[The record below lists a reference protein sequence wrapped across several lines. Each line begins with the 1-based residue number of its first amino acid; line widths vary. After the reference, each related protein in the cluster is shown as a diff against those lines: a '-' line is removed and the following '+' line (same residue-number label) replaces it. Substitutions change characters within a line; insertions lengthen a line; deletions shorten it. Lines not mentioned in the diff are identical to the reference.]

1 MSDRFLAVEN
11 VSVTYGA
18 GRSQTHALRQVSV
31 DFKSGSLTVIKGP
44 SGSGKTTLLAVLGCL
59 RQPDSGS
66 VWAQQENVTQMTD
79 SRRTSLRRNRIGFV
93 FQAFRLFRS
102 LSAIDNVAIVTELGG
117 GVPDRDLAREH
128 LAQLGLDAKRH
139 LRPNELSG
147 GEKQRV
153 AIARAMMAN
162 PAILL
167 ADEPTASLDPV
178 SAGQICSLLQQFA
191 HRDGRAVVVVSHDE
205 RWNSYA
211 DHTVVL
217 ANGEII
223 KHTKGETQ

>member
-1 MSDRFLAVEN
+1 VSDRFLAVES
-11 VSVTYGA
+11 VSVTYGS
-18 GRSQTHALRQVSV
+18 GRSQTYALRDVSV
-31 DFKSGSLTVIKGP
+31 DFQAGSLTVIKGP

-59 RQPDSGS
+59 RQPDSGC
-66 VWAQQENVTQMTD
+66 VFAQRQNATQMTD
-79 SRRTSLRRNRIGFV
+79 SQRTSLRRDRIGFV

-102 LSAIDNVAIVTELGG
+102 LSAIDNVAMVAEFDGRE
-117 GVPDRDLAREH
+117 PNRNLARKR
-128 LAQLGLDAKRH
+128 LQQMGLDSKLH

-167 ADEPTASLDPV
+167 ADEPTASLDPK
-178 SAGQICSLLQQFA
+178 SAEQICGLLQEFS

-211 DHTVVL
+211 DRTVVL

-223 KHTKGETQ
+223 NQTQGAIQ